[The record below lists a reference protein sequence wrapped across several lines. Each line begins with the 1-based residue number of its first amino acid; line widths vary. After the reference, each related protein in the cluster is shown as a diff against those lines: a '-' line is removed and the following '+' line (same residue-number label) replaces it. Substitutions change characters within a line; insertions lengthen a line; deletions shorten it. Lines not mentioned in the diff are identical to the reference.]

1 MINDEFN
8 IGIELIDVPDFTSID
23 VRLCFNP
30 NILEVATVTQGS
42 FPQTGEVISIQV
54 DNEHGLIDYAVGTLS
69 SAESGSGTVLNITFK
84 AKNKGVGSITFSLTS
99 PRKTLILY
107 ETQEISFTAIPG
119 SVKVEIVYGI
129 LTSVTI
135 DPPTST
141 VEMKGSQ
148 SFTAQG
154 LNQYGY
160 PIVGATYTWTLD
172 KGIGTLNTTTGKT
185 VIFTAEGVGTGN
197 LYVKVVFGTQT
208 VTAIAKITVV
218 KGKPAYI
225 IIDPATATIETKGT
239 MAFTA
244 TAYNQY
250 GF

>member
-30 NILEVATVTQGS
+30 DILEVATVTQGS

-154 LNQYGY
+154 
-160 PIVGATYTWTLD
+160 P
-172 KGIGTLNTTTGKT
+172 
-185 VIFTAEGVGTGN
+185 
-197 LYVKVVFGTQT
+197 
-208 VTAIAKITVV
+208 
-218 KGKPAYI
+218 
-225 IIDPATATIETKGT
+225 
-239 MAFTA
+239 
-244 TAYNQY
+244 
-250 GF
+250 